1 MANTNQN
8 THSTVNKLSNNSK
21 PFDDMFDTID
31 ETNDGLQ
38 FSTDVLNQYYLT
50 GQLKS
55 MIYEEEIIQ
64 YDILNDSD
72 YVELVQEEEQQDD
85 ETILSQK
92 LSQLSTKDQHEINS
106 SNTSDKKR
114 RLNIVAS
121 PNLNSKK
128 MKISDNDS
136 DEDNDFNDNYTIQNQ
151 IPNYLSMNNKTF
163 LRIIKNIIKNIESI
177 SMNDIQKLALL
188 MHQVATLRLQREIT
202 TIYLQSVTDTLMEPD
217 NDLIEVDRRVWPIQV
232 QSLMLTDKKA
242 KSKTTTETNQDDQQA
257 ACENLLRERLEE
269 IDLEIDLSQGELIQK
284 KNFLLEFTYDMDEA
298 LGIYVQ
304 EYGIKP
310 LEMKH
315 QLKKAIVMYNY
326 LTEILERKYLHESP
340 NQYQMEVAKRLINLR
355 RDLEKSKRALLE
367 LKQAVTFNK
376 SSISFDSI
384 QISMPTLNDINIKN
398 DKVQQQQQLL
408 NKYERQIRYKKLDLL
423 AIHILEAEQTYY
435 RFQ

>member
-1 MANTNQN
+1 MANTNQESK
-8 THSTVNKLSNNSK
+8 STVNKLSNNSK

-31 ETNDGLQ
+31 DTNDGLQ
-38 FSTDVLNQYYLT
+38 FSTDVLNQYFLT
-50 GQLKS
+50 SQLKS

-72 YVELVQEEEQQDD
+72 YVELIQEEEQQDD

-128 MKISDNDS
+128 MKMSDNDS

-163 LRIIKNIIKNIESI
+163 FRIIKNIIKNIQSI

-188 MHQVATLRLQREIT
+188 MHQVATLRLKREIT
-202 TIYLQSVTDTLMEPD
+202 TIYLQSVTGTLMEPD

-269 IDLEIDLSQGELIQK
+269 TDLEIDLSQGELIQK
-284 KNFLLEFTYDMDEA
+284 KNFLLEFT
-298 LGIYVQ
+298 
-304 EYGIKP
+304 
-310 LEMKH
+310 
-315 QLKKAIVMYNY
+315 
-326 LTEILERKYLHESP
+326 
-340 NQYQMEVAKRLINLR
+340 
-355 RDLEKSKRALLE
+355 
-367 LKQAVTFNK
+367 
-376 SSISFDSI
+376 
-384 QISMPTLNDINIKN
+384 
-398 DKVQQQQQLL
+398 
-408 NKYERQIRYKKLDLL
+408 
-423 AIHILEAEQTYY
+423 
-435 RFQ
+435 